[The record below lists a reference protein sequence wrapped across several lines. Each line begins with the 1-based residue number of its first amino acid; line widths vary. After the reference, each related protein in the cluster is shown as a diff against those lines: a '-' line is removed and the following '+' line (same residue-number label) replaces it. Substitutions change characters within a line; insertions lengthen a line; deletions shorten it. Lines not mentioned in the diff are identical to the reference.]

1 MEQYELELIAKYGKQ
16 DHELGKLWE
25 QHLEY
30 EKQVEKL
37 ESKTNLT
44 PQEDSELKQIKK
56 LKLAGKTK
64 IQQLLEKYR
73 QQEVQDEA

>member
-16 DHELGKLWE
+16 DRELGKLWE